1 MTKQKNPARRS
12 SPGSGAVE
20 HAAQLTRRSK
30 FFREPVSRAAYGLH
44 HPIIA
49 ERFERLAQA
58 TDMHVDGALLDI
70 DVLAPHAVEH
80 LLPGV
85 NAFRMADQKMQQT
98 IFSRTEMDRLPVG
111 GNTLAGDIDLKDR
124 ESTRMNSSQ
133 SCAPRLPTLAR
144 KK

>member
-1 MTKQKNPARRS
+1 MPSTFFYYFFSSRRRHTRCALVTGVQTCALPICAHTATMTKQKNPARRS

-70 DVLAPHAVEH
+70 DVLAPHAVEP

-85 NAFRMADQKMQQT
+85 NAVRMA
-98 IFSRTEMDRLPVG
+98 EDR
-111 GNTLAGDIDLKDR
+111 K
-124 ESTRMNSSQ
+124 STRLNSSN
-133 SCAPRLPTLAR
+133 
-144 KK
+144 

>member
-20 HAAQLTRRSK
+20 HAAQVTRRSK

-49 ERFERLAQA
+49 ERLERLAQA
-58 TDMHVDGALLDI
+58 TDMPVDGALLYI

-85 NAFRMADQKMQQT
+85 NASQMSDHKMPQQ
-98 IFSRTEMDRLPVG
+98 ILSRSEMDRLHVG
-111 GNTLAGDIDLKDR
+111 GNKLAGDIDTK
-124 ESTRMNSSQ
+124 
-133 SCAPRLPTLAR
+133 PHGPP
-144 KK
+144 